1 MMNLKKP
8 QVKFTGHVIS
18 KDGLKP
24 NPDKVKAV
32 KNMLKPTCKRDSKS
46 TGFHQLPGQIDTN
59 TIWSSTTVERSDP
72 GQHLI

>member
-1 MMNLKKP
+1 MNLKKP

-46 TGFHQLPGQIDTN
+46 TGFHQLPAGQIDTN
-59 TIWSSTTVERSDP
+59 TIWSSTTVDP